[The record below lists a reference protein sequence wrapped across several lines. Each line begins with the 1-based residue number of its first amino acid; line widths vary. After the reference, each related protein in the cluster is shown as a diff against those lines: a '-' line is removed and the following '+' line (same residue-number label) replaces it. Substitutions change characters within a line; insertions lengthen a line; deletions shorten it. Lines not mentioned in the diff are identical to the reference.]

1 MKILYENKQLN
12 EGPGAGYT
20 VSGTLTNV
28 KVNNI
33 KNIKQDGS
41 EGNEFYY
48 TAELDASASF
58 DKISAN
64 SYAYGGEVPDAPV
77 NIFRARVLWENTP
90 PTATDIEEI
99 ISGAKIEAL
108 IGGGWSHVT
117 FDGLIDVDYKGI
129 ENAYDLDSIVF
140 EIVEPEIVTYL
151 DKAVSGET
159 TKLYY
164 SAMKNHSSME
174 EFETEEAAIEYAQQN
189 GCDSVKEIFIT
200 DCWNG
205 DQDAEFGETL
215 WVADD
220 DVDESLTEDKHLG
233 SDAKKALSRIVA
245 TAGDMFS
252 GNNLE
257 YATVEELDSLIKN
270 LSDFRDAVKERNDFS
285 ESLNE
290 SFDEEDRI
298 AALAEYLG
306 IDPSEIHNT
315 YDYEYETPEGDYLV
329 VDKHEA
335 RELAE
340 DDIKNLFDD
349 IGMDSFTTDFRDWI
363 IRNALETDWFEDA
376 VRESMQYYAEDIAEE
391 SDDTY
396 ESRLVAEMV
405 EAGCISDEDV
415 ESPDFDANDHID
427 DFVAHL
433 TAQAGDPVD
442 YCGDN
447 FGWDWVSQAAD
458 KNNLINMDAVVD
470 ECIELDGIAHF
481 ISRYDGEEHD
491 LGNGLYAY
499 RTN

>member
-64 SYAYGGEVPDAPV
+64 SYSYGGEVPDAPV
-77 NIFRARVLWENTP
+77 TIFRARVLWEKTP
-90 PTATDIEEI
+90 PTATDIEDI

-151 DKAVSGET
+151 DKAVKGET

-200 DCWNG
+200 DMWNG
-205 DQDAEFGETL
+205 DQDAEFGEAL

-220 DVDESLTEDKHLG
+220 DVDESLNEDGQRLG
-233 SDAKKALSRIVA
+233 KDAQAALVRLLS
-245 TAGDMFS
+245 TANNMF
-252 GNNLE
+252 NPINIK
-257 YATVEELDSLIKN
+257 YATIEELDSLIKN

-298 AALAEYLG
+298 AALENESSNDVRTQRHPRRGNRPPGSAGRRLRPQG
-306 IDPSEIHNT
+306 SLHRP
-315 YDYEYETPEGDYLV
+315 L
-329 VDKHEA
+329 
-335 RELAE
+335 R
-340 DDIKNLFDD
+340 
-349 IGMDSFTTDFRDWI
+349 FRHP
-363 IRNALETDWFEDA
+363 
-376 VRESMQYYAEDIAEE
+376 Q
-391 SDDTY
+391 
-396 ESRLVAEMV
+396 
-405 EAGCISDEDV
+405 
-415 ESPDFDANDHID
+415 PDH
-427 DFVAHL
+427 
-433 TAQAGDPVD
+433 
-442 YCGDN
+442 
-447 FGWDWVSQAAD
+447 
-458 KNNLINMDAVVD
+458 
-470 ECIELDGIAHF
+470 
-481 ISRYDGEEHD
+481 
-491 LGNGLYAY
+491 
-499 RTN
+499 